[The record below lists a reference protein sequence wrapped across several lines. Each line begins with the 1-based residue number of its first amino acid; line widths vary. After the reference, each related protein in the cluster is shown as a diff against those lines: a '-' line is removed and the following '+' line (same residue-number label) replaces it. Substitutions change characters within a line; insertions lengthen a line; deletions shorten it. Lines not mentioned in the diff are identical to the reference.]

1 MRLKTTW
8 RLDTWRHCQ
17 LVSSS
22 WSPSP
27 AVANW
32 THGGQ
37 SGNIRGL
44 TILRTLLYQLSTAIF
59 FLQPPTSTLYKYA
72 LYQFISWERVVRRT
86 NEVTHTSVP
95 VSTEMGDRLRA
106 GMPSPY
112 VTSQLGL
119 CILPGS
125 MNRVPCSGN
134 VIYAAWQ
141 VTLVRCELPLR

>member
-1 MRLKTTW
+1 MAPRYLATLPTGVQFLVAVTCRRK
-8 RLDTWRHCQ
+8 LDSR
-17 LVSSS
+17 
-22 WSPSP
+22 
-27 AVANW
+27 
-32 THGGQ
+32 GQ

-141 VTLVRCELPLR
+141 VTLVRYGM

>member
-141 VTLVRCELPLR
+141 VTLVRYGT